1 MSEPSPQ
8 STIAITNL
16 LRTHSDLKQRQ
27 GLFQSRLV
35 DFFRYKRFVR
45 ALKSDKYKAKSKKQ
59 PELYPAVTSD
69 EDARNIFV
77 SLIKAQ
83 FVVPAV
89 KLHSA
94 ECKEHGL
101 KPNKSYPNLLLSNK
115 ATLQPDEYYV
125 WSYNPKSIY
134 DYLTVIGIIVGV
146 LAFVCYPLWPPY
158 MKRGTYY
165 LSIAALALIG
175 IFFGIAIVR
184 LIVYLLSLAAVSEKG
199 GFWLFPNLFEDCG
212 VIESFKPL
220 YGFGEKEC
228 YSFLK
233 KEKRKHRS
241 VAKKQK

>member
-1 MSEPSPQ
+1 MSQASSQ
-8 STIAITNL
+8 STLAVGKL
-16 LRTHSDLKQRQ
+16 LRNHNDLKQRQ

-35 DFFRYKRFVR
+35 DFFRYKRFAR
-45 ALKSDKYKAKSKKQ
+45 ALQSDKYKAKSKKQ
-59 PELYPAVTSD
+59 PELYPPVNND

-83 FVVPAV
+83 LVVPAA

-94 ECKEHGL
+94 ECKDHGL

-125 WSYNPKSIY
+125 WSYNPKSFY
-134 DYLTVIGIIVGV
+134 DYLTVIAIIVGV
-146 LAFVCYPLWPPY
+146 LAFVCYPLWPSY

-165 LSIAALALIG
+165 ISIVALALIG
-175 IFFGIAIVR
+175 IFFGIAILR
-184 LIVYLLSLAAVSEKG
+184 LVVYLLSLAAVSEKG

-212 VIESFKPL
+212 VLESFRPF
-220 YGFGEKEC
+220 YGYGEAEC

-233 KEKRKHRS
+233 KQKKKKRS
-241 VAKKQK
+241 SAKKQN